1 MWAVPEDQPPV
12 VGVEV
17 PVTGYDVGAQ
27 SLRPIPAVDGRGGE
41 VRQSCLGATKA
52 KPGEPQEG
60 IVEERLQ
67 VLVSREDT

>member
-17 PVTGYDVGAQ
+17 PVTGYEPQ

-41 VRQSCLGATKA
+41 ATKA

>member
-17 PVTGYDVGAQ
+17 PVTGYEPQ